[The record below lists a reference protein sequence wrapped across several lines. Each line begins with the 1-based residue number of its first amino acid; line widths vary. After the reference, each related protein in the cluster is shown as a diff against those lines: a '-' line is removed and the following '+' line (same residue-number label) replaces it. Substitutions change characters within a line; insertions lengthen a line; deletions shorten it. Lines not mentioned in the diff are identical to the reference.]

1 MQLAYAQFIAV
12 QDGQLTTDSRKVAEV
27 HGKRH
32 DNVVQLI
39 RQRIAE
45 AGQWGLLNFKET
57 HYVDDQNGQVYTMFT
72 MTQAGYQF
80 LVGRMTGKK
89 AVEHQ
94 IAFIEAF
101 NAMAAHIKA
110 QTEGVQ
116 FQFLRKELAYNTRK
130 SKVSVA
136 ALEMR
141 KWQDA
146 KPAML
151 TEMEALM
158 NQMQPCLKLQ

>member
-1 MQLAYAQFIAV
+1 MQLAYAQFITV
-12 QDGQLTTDSRKVAEV
+12 HEGRLTTDSRKVAEV

-39 RQRIAE
+39 RQRIEE

-57 HYVDDQNGQVYTMFT
+57 PYTDPQNGVAYPMFT

-130 SKVSVA
+130 GRVSGA
-136 ALEMR
+136 AKEMR
-141 KWQDA
+141 QWQDA
-146 KPAML
+146 KPVML
-151 TEMEALM
+151 GEMAELM
-158 NQMQPCLKLQ
+158 HRMQPSLITQ

>member
-1 MQLAYAQFIAV
+1 MKLAYAQFIAV

-32 DNVVQLI
+32 DDLLRLI
-39 RQRIAE
+39 RNRLAE
-45 AGQWGLLNFKET
+45 AGEWGVRNFAET
-57 HYVDDQNGQVYTMFT
+57 PYVSDQNGEVYQMFT
-72 MTQAGYQF
+72 MTQSGYQF

-89 AVEHQ
+89 AVEQQ

-101 NAMAAHIKA
+101 NAMAAHIKT

-116 FQFLRKELAYNTRK
+116 FQFLRKELAYNQRK
-130 SKVSVA
+130 SKVSGA
-136 ALEMR
+136 AQEMR

-146 KPAML
+146 KPVML
-151 TEMEALM
+151 DEMAQLLVK
-158 NQMQPCLKLQ
+158 MQPSLLVQ